1 MPMQLGIL
9 VLPRCVGKAEHV
21 DLRRHDGGVDAFGG
35 GKVMRLLIGIPLLL
49 LLLLFALSNKT
60 PVRLGIWPTD
70 FTLQLPLSL
79 AVLGGMAI
87 AFLAGGLIVWLS
99 ELSQRRR
106 ARHAEQTVRLLEA
119 QVQELKARLPQALLP
134 PPLA

>member
-1 MPMQLGIL
+1 MPVAIH
-9 VLPRCVGKAEHV
+9 VLPRCIGKAE
-21 DLRRHDGGVDAFGG
+21 DADRRRHDGGMGALGG
-35 GKVMRLLIGIPLLL
+35 GKIMRLLIAIPLLL
-49 LLLLFALSNKT
+49 VMLLFALSNKT

-87 AFLAGGLIVWLS
+87 AFLAGGVIVWFS

-106 ARHAEQTVRLLEA
+106 ARHAEQVVRLLEA
-119 QVQELKARLPQALLP
+119 QVQELKSRLPQAQLP